1 VRLPHQSSPAATKSL
16 ASAQFRKVNK
26 IEGSDDTVRDQLLV
40 RDERQVDT
48 VPVDRFSAHVDPAP
62 ARLGAIINPN
72 GGICA
77 IKYPVSDIERQTI
90 ETPVGHQVPGRKMS

>member
-1 VRLPHQSSPAATKSL
+1 MRRFAPDARCRGGGLRVGRL
-16 ASAQFRKVNK
+16 
-26 IEGSDDTVRDQLLV
+26 
-40 RDERQVDT
+40 QVDT

-77 IKYPVSDIERQTI
+77 IKYAVSDIERQTI